1 MGGLPRFSAQP
12 ACGAAG
18 NKLQQLVSDSATHN
32 HECTRIVQMRHDGMK
47 KIDVQRVRVPEAPS
61 TRHGG
66 RARASRDRSSST
78 TSWQAALGRDAPP
91 ARRNVHGNPRLSGGQ
106 GEGKAPT
113 PLVRAA
119 VDLGLQFG
127 SDGIQ
132 GLLEV
137 RVVAAAMGLL
147 QPLPG

>member
-1 MGGLPRFSAQP
+1 MDAWCTLGGGIASHGYSADDDGFAMGGLPRFSAQP

-66 RARASRDRSSST
+66 RARASRDSCHAADDDKNRVAT
-78 TSWQAALGRDAPP
+78 AALGRDAPP
-91 ARRNVHGNPRLSGGQ
+91 KQKWEPPS
-106 GEGKAPT
+106 
-113 PLVRAA
+113 
-119 VDLGLQFG
+119 
-127 SDGIQ
+127 
-132 GLLEV
+132 
-137 RVVAAAMGLL
+137 
-147 QPLPG
+147 

>member
-1 MGGLPRFSAQP
+1 MDAVPGRRGTVLHAADDKEPRRHGSAR
-12 ACGAAG
+12 AG
-18 NKLQQLVSDSATHN
+18 RA
-32 HECTRIVQMRHDGMK
+32 
-47 KIDVQRVRVPEAPS
+47 PEAEMGTPV
-61 TRHGG
+61 
-66 RARASRDRSSST
+66 
-78 TSWQAALGRDAPP
+78 L
-91 ARRNVHGNPRLSGGQ
+91 V
-106 GEGKAPT
+106 GEGRKGKDVDA
-113 PLVRAA
+113 LVRAA

>member
-61 TRHGG
+61 TRRGDCVPGCRGTVLHAADDDKEPRRHGSARTG
-66 RARASRDRSSST
+66 RAPEAEMGT
-78 TSWQAALGRDAPP
+78 PVLVG
-91 ARRNVHGNPRLSGGQ
+91 VGG
-106 GEGKAPT
+106 GKGAT
-113 PLVRAA
+113 NA
-119 VDLGLQFG
+119 
-127 SDGIQ
+127 
-132 GLLEV
+132 
-137 RVVAAAMGLL
+137 
-147 QPLPG
+147 

>member
-1 MGGLPRFSAQP
+1 MHAYRPNETRW
-12 ACGAAG
+12 
-18 NKLQQLVSDSATHN
+18 
-32 HECTRIVQMRHDGMK
+32 HEK
-47 KIDVQRVRVPEAPS
+47 KFIFREVRVPRRRRRGTEVMPGRRETVLHAAADDDKEPR
-61 TRHGG
+61 RHGSARAG
-66 RARASRDRSSST
+66 RAPEAEMGT
-78 TSWQAALGRDAPP
+78 PVLVGAGRKGNQRP
-91 ARRNVHGNPRLSGGQ
+91 A
-106 GEGKAPT
+106 
-113 PLVRAA
+113 LVRAA